1 MLPAPQHRDKGGVA
15 YSSGLHWPE
24 VSRGC
29 STAGLST
36 GTCLPAPGPAWL
48 LAPGKRAAG
57 ALPAAG
63 GSASR
68 YQAKA
73 AFQHGQKH

>member
-1 MLPAPQHRDKGGVA
+1 MLPAPQHGDKGGLA

-24 VSRGC
+24 VRRGS

-36 GTCLPAPGPAWL
+36 GTCLPEPGTL
-48 LAPGKRAAG
+48 Q
-57 ALPAAG
+57 AAG

-73 AFQHGQKH
+73 AFRHGD